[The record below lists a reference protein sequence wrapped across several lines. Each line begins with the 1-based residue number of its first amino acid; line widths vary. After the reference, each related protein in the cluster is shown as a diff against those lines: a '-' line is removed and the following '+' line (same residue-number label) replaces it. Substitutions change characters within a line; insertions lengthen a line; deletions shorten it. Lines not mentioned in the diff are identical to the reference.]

1 VTFRLKSRLLSYLL
15 VGAILTL
22 ILGTPG
28 TAQPN
33 ASNLIYNGSFTN
45 GLDGWTPGVLKP
57 SRFAGYPRWGTFN
70 STPWR
75 IGIDQFAF
83 LDVPGAAEAY
93 LDSAPFLLPSISGGW
108 TLGFTLWGLHDQTIL
123 GVQMKSQA
131 GIYTLDS
138 FEPPYVE
145 RGQNATVKHY
155 LIPANF
161 TGQTIA
167 VRFTCEGVIPGDAIG
182 VYCGFDDVAVSL
194 AQPTVT
200 TTTAIQTTE
209 VVPHSFNFGASLAL
223 VFVGIGSA
231 LGAVGAG
238 IALVF
243 SKPGTGF
250 YSCPMCGTRTTP
262 SWPYCQRCGAQL
274 WGWWNRCSRC
284 GTYFPHS
291 ARFCARCGLDRLYLV
306 SVPARRH
313 E

>member
-1 VTFRLKSRLLSYLL
+1 MFGLKSRLLSYPLIA
-15 VGAILTL
+15 AILIS
-22 ILGTPG
+22 ILAMPG
-28 TAQPN
+28 AAQSN

-45 GLDGWTPGVLKP
+45 GLDGWTPGTLKP
-57 SRFAGYPRWGTFN
+57 SGFAGYPKWGIFN

-75 IGIDQFAF
+75 LGINQFAF

-93 LDSAPFLLPSISGGW
+93 LDSTPFLLPFISGGW
-108 TLGFTLWGLHDQTIL
+108 TLGFTLWGLHDPTIL

-138 FEPPYVE
+138 FEPAYVE

-167 VRFTCEGVIPGDAIG
+167 VRFTCEGVNPNDSHG
-182 VYCGFDDVAVSL
+182 VYCGFDDVAVTP
-194 AQPTVT
+194 AQQTVT
-200 TTTAIQTTE
+200 TTTPTHTTE
-209 VVPHSFNFGASLAL
+209 IATHSFDFGTSLAL

-231 LGAVGAG
+231 IGAVGAG
-238 IALVF
+238 IALAF
-243 SKPGTGF
+243 SGPETKF
-250 YSCPMCGTRTTP
+250 YTCPMCGARTTA

-274 WGWWNRCSRC
+274 WGWGNRCSSC

-291 ARFCARCGLDRLYLV
+291 ARFCARCGLDCLYLV